1 MQYVTYVV
9 LFYRTEQFFYVLS
22 HDLIPK
28 LQQHFAAVCS
38 SWMT

>member
-9 LFYRTEQFFYVLS
+9 LFYWTEQFFYVLS
-22 HDLIPK
+22 HNLIPK
-28 LQQHFAAVCS
+28 LQQYFAAVYF